1 MQNKKSFLL
10 IKAIKAYGWRWASDY
25 NGIGI
30 DLLKAVNWDLFQISN
45 DGLLMKTNEALKERI
60 FNSIANSVDGN
71 GLDKVKSLV
80 EKLVENTFET
90 LTEEDSEN
98 MDSEMMI
105 FTGVKIS
112 EYMLDRYK
120 SMDKL
125 YKKSIKNT

>member
-1 MQNKKSFLL
+1 
-10 IKAIKAYGWRWASDY
+10 
-25 NGIGI
+25 
-30 DLLKAVNWDLFQISN
+30 
-45 DGLLMKTNEALKERI
+45 MKTNQALKEQI
-60 FNSIANSVDGN
+60 STSITNPDGAN

-80 EKLVENTFET
+80 EKLIENTFET
-90 LTEEDSEN
+90 LTEEDSEK

-125 YKKSIKNT
+125 YKKSRKNS

>member
-1 MQNKKSFLL
+1 MH
-10 IKAIKAYGWRWASDY
+10 
-25 NGIGI
+25 NGIRI
-30 DLLKAVNWDLFQISN
+30 DLLTAINWDLLQIIKN
-45 DGLLMKTNEALKERI
+45 GLLMKTNQARKERI
-60 FNSIANSVDGN
+60 STSIANPDGSN

-80 EKLVENTFET
+80 EKLIENAFET
-90 LTEEDSEN
+90 LTEEDSKN

-125 YKKSIKNT
+125 HKKSIKYS

>member
-1 MQNKKSFLL
+1 
-10 IKAIKAYGWRWASDY
+10 
-25 NGIGI
+25 
-30 DLLKAVNWDLFQISN
+30 
-45 DGLLMKTNEALKERI
+45 MKTNQALKERI
-60 FNSIANSVDGN
+60 STFITNPDGGN

-80 EKLVENTFET
+80 EKLIENTFET
-90 LTEEDSEN
+90 LTEEDSKN

-125 YKKSIKNT
+125 YKKSIKNS

>member
-1 MQNKKSFLL
+1 
-10 IKAIKAYGWRWASDY
+10 
-25 NGIGI
+25 
-30 DLLKAVNWDLFQISN
+30 
-45 DGLLMKTNEALKERI
+45 MKTNQALKEQI
-60 FNSIANSVDGN
+60 STSITNPDGAN

-80 EKLVENTFET
+80 EKLIENTFET

-98 MDSEMMI
+98 MDSELMI

-125 YKKSIKNT
+125 YKKSIKNS

>member
-1 MQNKKSFLL
+1 
-10 IKAIKAYGWRWASDY
+10 
-25 NGIGI
+25 
-30 DLLKAVNWDLFQISN
+30 
-45 DGLLMKTNEALKERI
+45 MKTNQALKERI
-60 FNSIANSVDGN
+60 STSITNPDGAN

-80 EKLVENTFET
+80 EKLIENTFET
-90 LTEEDSEN
+90 LTEENSEK

-125 YKKSIKNT
+125 YKKSIKNS

>member
-1 MQNKKSFLL
+1 
-10 IKAIKAYGWRWASDY
+10 
-25 NGIGI
+25 
-30 DLLKAVNWDLFQISN
+30 
-45 DGLLMKTNEALKERI
+45 MKTNQALKERI
-60 FNSIANSVDGN
+60 STSITNQDGGN

-80 EKLVENTFET
+80 EKLIENTFET
-90 LTEEDSEN
+90 LTEEDSKY

-125 YKKSIKNT
+125 YKRSIKNT

>member
-1 MQNKKSFLL
+1 
-10 IKAIKAYGWRWASDY
+10 
-25 NGIGI
+25 
-30 DLLKAVNWDLFQISN
+30 
-45 DGLLMKTNEALKERI
+45 MKTNQALKEQI
-60 FNSIANSVDGN
+60 STSITNPDGAN

-80 EKLVENTFET
+80 EKLIENTFET
-90 LTEEDSEN
+90 LTEEDSEK

-125 YKKSIKNT
+125 YKKSIKNS

>member
-1 MQNKKSFLL
+1 MVLPFQFFLSKIIKSS
-10 IKAIKAYGWRWASDY
+10 GWKGASIY
-25 NGIGI
+25 NGIRI
-30 DLLKAVNWDLFQISN
+30 ALITAVNWDLFQIFN
-45 DGLLMKTNEALKERI
+45 NGLLMKTNQALKERI
-60 FNSIANSVDGN
+60 STSITNPDGGN

-80 EKLVENTFET
+80 EKLIENTFET

-125 YKKSIKNT
+125 YKKNIKNS

>member
-1 MQNKKSFLL
+1 
-10 IKAIKAYGWRWASDY
+10 
-25 NGIGI
+25 
-30 DLLKAVNWDLFQISN
+30 
-45 DGLLMKTNEALKERI
+45 MKTNQALKEQI
-60 FNSIANSVDGN
+60 STSITNPDGGN

-80 EKLVENTFET
+80 EKLIANTFET
-90 LTEEDSEN
+90 LTEENSEN

-125 YKKSIKNT
+125 YKRSIKNS